1 MCGSKLNWK
10 VSLTG
15 ERLYR
20 ISCHMLSAMD
30 EAPMLHFLGFRLDCI
45 NQQLWRD
52 SERLEIRP
60 KTFQFLLY
68 LARNP
73 QRLISREELLTNV
86 WDAAPAAEGLL
97 RVYSFELRHLLGDD
111 AKHPRILE
119 TLNRRGY
126 RFLPAVSASPSGTA
140 MAEEEFRR
148 ESLGSQEAGI
158 DPGDNGAPFNPPAE
172 PAAMRDALAQDHGT
186 IRRSHIVPNSAAKKS
201 APPLNVGVLHSLT
214 GTMAYSESPVVD
226 ATLLAIDELNRR
238 GGVLGR
244 NVQAVVVDGKS
255 DAVTFARQ
263 AEWLIKEKHALAIFG
278 CWMSA
283 HRKAVLPIV
292 ERNDNLLV
300 YPVQYEGLESSPNI
314 FYLGA
319 APNQQI
325 IPAIRWAFGFLNC
338 KRLFLVGSDYIFPR
352 IANEIVRDQVKRMG
366 GTIAGECYI
375 PSGGVEMASLVAE
388 IAASKPDLIVN
399 TINGDSYISFFR
411 SLRTHGLTP
420 DRIPVLSFSIGENE
434 LRSLDIAGNYA
445 AWNYFQSID
454 RLENHLFV
462 SAFRARYGPQ
472 RVTSDPMEAAYIG
485 VHLWAQAV
493 EQAGTE
499 DVRRIR
505 EGLRHQ
511 SLNAPEGAVHID
523 PANQHTWKTIR
534 VGRIVDEGQFDI
546 IYSSENPIR
555 PEPYPDSRSVDEW
568 RTFLDTPQSN

>member
-1 MCGSKLNWK
+1 
-10 VSLTG
+10 
-15 ERLYR
+15 
-20 ISCHMLSAMD
+20 MD
-30 EAPMLHFLGFRLDCI
+30 EAPILHFSSFRLDAV
-45 NQQLWRD
+45 NQELWRD
-52 SERLEIRP
+52 SDRLEIRP

-73 QRLISREELLTNV
+73 GRLISREELLVNV
-86 WDAAPAAEGLL
+86 WGAAPAAEGLL

-126 RFLPAVSASPSGTA
+126 RFLPKVTFCPSDGEPSAKKPHSSKVADQSDASTHQTLSDSASASIGASTA
-140 MAEEEFRR
+140 ELEV
-148 ESLGSQEAGI
+148 
-158 DPGDNGAPFNPPAE
+158 D
-172 PAAMRDALAQDHGT
+172 AQD
-186 IRRSHIVPNSAAKKS
+186 NEAAKRTFLVRAPS
-201 APPLNVGVLHSLT
+201 ATKAMLPIRVGVLHSLT
-214 GTMAYSESPVVD
+214 GTMAHSESPVVD
-226 ATLLAIDELNRR
+226 ATLLAIGELNQR
-238 GGVLGR
+238 GGLLGR
-244 NVQAVVVDGKS
+244 HVQAVVVDGKS
-255 DAVTFARQ
+255 DARTFGLE
-263 AEWLIKEKHALAIFG
+263 AEWLIKEKRALAIFG

-283 HRKAVLPIV
+283 HRKAVLPVV
-292 ERNDNLLV
+292 ERHDSLLV
-300 YPVQYEGLESSPNI
+300 YPVQYEGLEGSPNV

-366 GTIAGECYI
+366 GTIAGESYI
-375 PSGGVEMASLVAE
+375 PSGGVEMASLVAQ

-399 TINGDSYISFFR
+399 TINGDSYIPFFR

-434 LRSLDIAGNYA
+434 LRSLDIPGNYA

-454 RLENHLFV
+454 RTENRLFV
-462 SAFRARYGPQ
+462 NSFRARYGPQ

-493 EQAGTE
+493 EQAGCE
-499 DVRRIR
+499 DIVRIR
-505 EGLRHQ
+505 EALRHQ

-523 PANQHTWKTIR
+523 PVNQHTWKTIR
-534 VGRIVDEGQFDI
+534 VGRIIEEGQFDI

-555 PEPYPDSRSVDEW
+555 PEPYPDSRSIGEW
-568 RTFLDTPQSN
+568 RSFLGDPQSH

>member
-1 MCGSKLNWK
+1 MCGSKLSSK

-140 MAEEEFRR
+140 VAEEEFRH
-148 ESLGSQEAGI
+148 ESLSAHGAGI

-454 RLENHLFV
+454 RHENHLFV

-493 EQAGTE
+493 EEAGTD

-534 VGRIVDEGQFDI
+534 VGRIVEEGQFDI

-568 RTFLDTPQSN
+568 RTFLDNPQTN

>member
-1 MCGSKLNWK
+1 
-10 VSLTG
+10 
-15 ERLYR
+15 
-20 ISCHMLSAMD
+20 MD
-30 EAPMLHFLGFRLDCI
+30 EAPILQFASFRLDPV

-73 QRLISREELLTNV
+73 QRLISREELLANV

-97 RVYSFELRHLLGDD
+97 RVYSFELRQLLGDD
-111 AKHPRILE
+111 AKNPRILE

-126 RFLPAVSASPSGTA
+126 RFLPRVSICRPHNAA
-140 MAEEEFRR
+140 IAEESHGSQPSTQQPVGAHQLESDTPSD
-148 ESLGSQEAGI
+148 SLGAVVRG
-158 DPGDNGAPFNPPAE
+158 GDAQVGGLAKRPFLVPAIAVGKRQPP
-172 PAAMRDALAQDHGT
+172 
-186 IRRSHIVPNSAAKKS
+186 IK
-201 APPLNVGVLHSLT
+201 VGVLHSLS
-214 GTMAYSESPVVD
+214 GTMAHSESPVVD
-226 ATLLAIDELNRR
+226 ATLLAIEELNQR
-238 GGVLGR
+238 GGLLGR
-244 NVQAVVVDGKS
+244 PVQAIVVDGKS
-255 DAVTFARQ
+255 DAATFAGR
-263 AEWLIKEKHALAIFG
+263 AEWLIKEKCALAIFG

-283 HRKAVLPIV
+283 HRKAVLPVV
-292 ERNDNLLV
+292 ERHDSLLV
-300 YPVQYEGLESSPNI
+300 YPVQYEGLESSPNV

-352 IANEIVRDQVKRMG
+352 IANEILRDQVKRMG

-375 PSGGVEMASLVAE
+375 PCGGVEMASLVAE
-388 IAASKPDLIVN
+388 ITASKPDLIVN

-454 RLENHLFV
+454 RAENHLFV
-462 SAFRARYGPQ
+462 NAFRARYGPQ
-472 RVTSDPMEAAYIG
+472 RVTSDPMEAAYVG

-493 EQAGTE
+493 EQTGCE
-499 DVRRIR
+499 DIGRIR

-534 VGRIVDEGQFDI
+534 VGRIVEEGQFDV

-555 PEPYPDSRSVDEW
+555 PEPYPDSRSIDEW
-568 RTFLDTPQSN
+568 RTFLSTPQTH